1 MATELTATS
10 KGMWLTL
17 AFSVIAIFFSLLIGT
32 RMFEKERSYLCPAP
46 GVLLL
51 NSTAFTLT
59 LARTPGEWEQ
69 GLSGKEKLKENEG
82 MLFVFPD
89 SAVREF
95 WMKDMNFALDIIWID
110 SAWKVLDTAEN
121 ATPESYPNI
130 FRSPD
135 GVKYVLEVNAGTAEH
150 LRVFPGSILTPSEC
164 GEQ

>member
-32 RMFEKERSYLCPAP
+32 RMFEKEKMYLCPTP
-46 GVLLL
+46 GILFL
-51 NSTAFTLT
+51 NSRPFTLT
-59 LARTPGEWEQ
+59 LARTPSELEQ
-69 GLSGKEKLKENEG
+69 GLSGREPFKEDEG

-95 WMKDMNFALDIIWID
+95 WMKDMNFALDIVWID
-110 SAWKVLDTAEN
+110 SAWQVLDIVEN

-150 LRVFPGSILTPSEC
+150 LRVFPGSILTPSQC